1 MIQTRSSRH
10 VAVFTLALLLAG
22 AWVVAEELSPGE
34 VVEVAFPIL
43 AVPPSLYSMMTE
55 TPAPPMLMY
64 RLPDGY
70 DPERRYPLLVY
81 VPGFHGGL
89 SGNIGNAQTIAGR
102 ENWVVASLPLFKS
115 TVDREEI
122 SGGIL
127 IGFQDY
133 STLSKAYATML
144 GRLFELVP
152 NIDAERSAMVG
163 FSNGALAIAVL
174 VSNHDEFV
182 LSHFRHFCFVDQGMF
197 HLTDLHKRRV
207 RGCRY
212 LVLSGDDRTDLGR
225 DLKIRAGRLLEDSWR
240 MFGVDLSFHVMA
252 GTGHEFKDRHMALV
266 GRWLRHEPFTEDE
279 VQSLGP

>member
-1 MIQTRSSRH
+1 MSPTRSSRY

-22 AWVVAEELSPGE
+22 AWVVAEELSPGK

-55 TPAPPMLMY
+55 TPVPPTLTY

-81 VPGFHGGL
+81 VPGFHGGA
-89 SGNIGNAQTIAGR
+89 SGNIGNALTIAGR
-102 ENWVVASLPLFKS
+102 EDWVVASLPLFKS

-144 GRLFELVP
+144 GRLLELVP

-182 LSHFRHFCFVDQGMF
+182 LSHFKNFCFVDQGMF
-197 HLTDLHKRRV
+197 HLTDLHKRRA
-207 RGCRY
+207 RGCRF
-212 LVLSGDDRTDLGR
+212 LVLSGDDRTDPGR
-225 DLKIRAGRLLEDSWR
+225 DLKIRGGRLLEDAWG
-240 MFGVDLSFHVMA
+240 MLGVDLSFHVMND
-252 GTGHEFKDRHMALV
+252 TGHEFHDRHMELV
-266 GRWLRHEPFTEDE
+266 GRWLRHETFAEGNVVPPH
-279 VQSLGP
+279 Q

>member
-1 MIQTRSSRH
+1 MIPTRSSRQ
-10 VAVFTLALLLAG
+10 VAMFTLALLLAG
-22 AWVVAEELSPGE
+22 AWAVAEDLSPEE
-34 VVEVAFPIL
+34 VVEVAFSVL

-55 TPAPPMLMY
+55 TTVPPTLTY

-81 VPGFHGGL
+81 VPGFHGGA
-89 SGNIGNAQTIAGR
+89 SGNIGNALTIAGR
-102 ENWVVASLPLFKS
+102 EDWVVASLPLFKS

-122 SGGIL
+122 SGGIR

-133 STLSKAYATML
+133 TTLSKAYETML

-182 LSHFRHFCFVDQGMF
+182 LSHFRTFCFVDQGMF
-197 HLTDLHKRRV
+197 HLTDLHKRRA
-207 RGCRY
+207 RGCRF
-212 LVLSGDDRTDLGR
+212 LVLSGDDRTDPGR
-225 DLKIRAGRLLEDSWR
+225 DLMIRGGRLLGDSWR

-252 GTGHEFKDRHMALV
+252 DTGHEFKDRHMALV
-266 GRWLRHEPFTEDE
+266 GGWLRYEPFTDDE

>member
-1 MIQTRSSRH
+1 MIPTRSSRFT
-10 VAVFTLALLLAG
+10 AVFTLALLLAG
-22 AWVVAEELSPGE
+22 AWVVAGELPPGE
-34 VVEVAFPIL
+34 VVEVAFPVM
-43 AVPPSLYSMMTE
+43 AVPPSLYSMIME
-55 TPAPPMLMY
+55 TQVSPTLTY

-70 DPERRYPLLVY
+70 DPQRRYPLLVY
-81 VPGFHGGL
+81 VPGFHGGA
-89 SGNIGNAQTIAGR
+89 SGNIGNALTIAGR
-102 ENWVVASLPLFKS
+102 EDWVVASLPLFKS

-122 SGGIL
+122 GGGML

-133 STLSKAYATML
+133 RTLSKAYATML
-144 GRLFELVP
+144 SRLFELVP

-182 LSHFRHFCFVDQGMF
+182 LSHFRNFCFVDHGMF
-197 HLTDLHKRRV
+197 HLSDLYKRRA
-207 RGCRY
+207 RDSRY
-212 LVLSGDDRTDLGR
+212 IVLSGDDRTDPGR

-240 MFGVDLSFHVMA
+240 MLGVDISFHVMA
-252 GTGHEFKDRHMALV
+252 DTGHEFKDRHMALV